1 MLKDAID
8 LTKLQRVLVIKLR
21 HHGDVL
27 LTSPLISQLKQA
39 APHLEID
46 ALVYQDTQDML
57 SGHPD
62 LLHVWCIDKA
72 WKTLPFFAKL
82 RAEWQCLKQL
92 KRRQYDLII
101 HLTEHNRGAWLVRY
115 LKPRY
120 AVAPTRAQRFFRHS
134 FTHLYPEIAGNR
146 RHRVEIHL
154 DALRRIGVY
163 PEKTQ
168 RQLVLTYPPA
178 AQAKVDT
185 LLAQAG
191 WATQRFIVIHPASR
205 WFFKCWPAH
214 LMQTLITTLQQR
226 HLYIVLTGAPDAFE
240 QAYIAQILP
249 APSPYLLNLQGQLSL
264 KELAA
269 LIAQAAIFIGMDSV
283 PMHIA
288 AAVGTPTIALFGP
301 SGEIEWGPWQT
312 RHHILTA
319 PQYTCRP
326 CGKDGCGGGKRSE
339 CLEAIPVRQVIAALD
354 DLLMAQRY

>member
-8 LTKLQRVLVIKLR
+8 LMHLQRVLVIKLR

-27 LTSPLISQLKQA
+27 LTSPLISQLKKA
-39 APHLEID
+39 APHVEID
-46 ALVYQDTQDML
+46 ALVYQETQDML

-62 LLHVWCIDKA
+62 LHTLWHIDKA
-72 WKTLPFFAKL
+72 WKKWPLFAKL
-82 RAEWQCLKQL
+82 QAEWQCLAQL
-92 KRRQYDLII
+92 KKRQYDLII

-120 AVAPTRAQRFFRHS
+120 AVAPEHSNRFFRKS
-134 FTHLYPEIAGNR
+134 FTHLYPVIGGNR

-154 DALRRIGVY
+154 DALRRIGIY

-168 RQLVLTYPPA
+168 RQLVLTYPPT
-178 AQAKVDT
+178 AQTKVDA
-185 LLAQAG
+185 LLKEAG
-191 WATQRFIVIHPASR
+191 FANQRFIVIHPASR
-205 WFFKCWPAH
+205 WFFKCWPAA
-214 LMQTLITTLQQR
+214 LMQQLITTLQQR
-226 HLYIVLTGAPDAFE
+226 HLYLVITGAPDAFE
-240 QAYIAQILP
+240 QAYIAQTLP

-269 LIAQAAIFIGMDSV
+269 LIARAQLFIGMDSV

-288 AAVGTPTIALFGP
+288 AAMSTPTIALFGP
-301 SGEIEWGPWQT
+301 SGDIEWGPWQT

-319 PQYTCRP
+319 PQYPCRP

-339 CLEAIPVRQVIAALD
+339 CMEAIAVRQVIAALD
-354 DLLMAQRY
+354 DLLYS

>member
-8 LTKLQRVLVIKLR
+8 LTRLQRVLVIKLR

-27 LTSPLISQLKQA
+27 LTSPVISQLKKA

-46 ALVYQDTQDML
+46 ALVYRDTQDML

-62 LLHVWCIDKA
+62 LHRLWHIDKT
-72 WKTLPFFAKL
+72 WKKLPFFAKI
-82 RAEWQCLKQL
+82 RAEWQCIAQL

-115 LKPRY
+115 LQPRY
-120 AVAPTRAQRFFRHS
+120 AVAPEHSTRFFRKS
-134 FTHLYPEIAGNR
+134 FTHLYPIISGNR

-163 PEKTQ
+163 PDKTQ
-168 RQLVLTYPPA
+168 RQLVLTYPST
-178 AQAKVDT
+178 AKT
-185 LLAQAG
+185 KIEALLMQAG
-191 WATQRFIVIHPASR
+191 FATQRFIVIHPASR
-205 WFFKCWPAH
+205 WFFKCWPAA
-214 LMQTLITTLQQR
+214 LMRELLTALQQR
-226 HLYIVLTGAPDAFE
+226 HLHVVISGAPDDFE

-249 APSPYLLNLQGQLSL
+249 EHAPYLLNLQGQLSL

-269 LIAQAAIFIGMDSV
+269 LIAQAQMFIGMDSV

-288 AAVGTPTIALFGP
+288 AAMGTPTIALFGP

-339 CLEAIPVRQVIAALD
+339 CLEAIPVREVIAALD
-354 DLLMAQRY
+354 TLLMAERH